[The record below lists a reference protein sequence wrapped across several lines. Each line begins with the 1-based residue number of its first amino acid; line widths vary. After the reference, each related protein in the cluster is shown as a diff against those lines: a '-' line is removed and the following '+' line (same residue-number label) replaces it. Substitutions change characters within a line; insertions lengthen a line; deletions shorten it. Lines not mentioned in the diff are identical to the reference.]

1 MRAAQIMELRIA
13 HGKAR
18 REIMGDSPNH
28 DASASNHRMI
38 CTWRCMICLRHGSAI
53 PRGNDLASP

>member
-1 MRAAQIMELRIA
+1 MELRIA